1 MAVAHFRSAYEQ
13 RERNPFGGRLA
24 KLKHVA
30 TGSRQRRSQVNVEP
44 CYTLVDLRFPRFCKE
59 RFTTSRGNTHIVET
73 LATPEWEVN
82 LQMSGV
88 PLNLQRYLSWTCFRS
103 PRHRPISQVDYGAC
117 NLLIVLAQ
125 APPSSPAQP
134 QSEHSPRAR
143 RSFAPGACD
152 PS

>member
-59 RFTTSRGNTHIVET
+59 RFTTSRGYAHRRNPRYSRVGGKSPNERRSVE
-73 LATPEWEVN
+73 
-82 LQMSGV
+82 
-88 PLNLQRYLSWTCFRS
+88 
-103 PRHRPISQVDYGAC
+103 
-117 NLLIVLAQ
+117 
-125 APPSSPAQP
+125 SPAVP
-134 QSEHSPRAR
+134 QLDVFP
-143 RSFAPGACD
+143 FPAP
-152 PS
+152 

>member
-1 MAVAHFRSAYEQ
+1 
-13 RERNPFGGRLA
+13 
-24 KLKHVA
+24 
-30 TGSRQRRSQVNVEP
+30 
-44 CYTLVDLRFPRFCKE
+44 VDLRFPRFCKE

-103 PRHRPISQVDYGAC
+103 PRHRPISQIDYGAC

-125 APPSSPAQP
+125 HRPARQP
-134 QSEHSPRAR
+134 NHNQNTRREREDHSRPALAILRLKFQEIAVARTASGQMVQIGLGLRQRHPVPRNR
-143 RSFAPGACD
+143 RDYLA
-152 PS
+152 